1 MPAPL
6 TASGPAG
13 KRLGVTAGNHQ
24 AAASNRGKA
33 HAPTSLCATT
43 WTPGGFGS
51 SDLRV
56 GVREGGRAVQLHRHT
71 GISPQKRGACLHSSL
86 RGGGGRCTEDGKNG
100 WGFHAPRAWHTIPW
114 PGSVTEKPGT
124 LPLNIL
130 LFTGVGQGAPRS
142 LYLSKPPHVVGK
154 RSSLR
159 PRPASAPR
167 QPGLDHPQGSD

>member
-24 AAASNRGKA
+24 AASSNRGKA

-71 GISPQKRGACLHSSL
+71 GISPQKRGACLHSSPRREGGVL
-86 RGGGGRCTEDGKNG
+86 HRGWEERM
-100 WGFHAPRAWHTIPW
+100 GFPCPQSTAHNTLAGERYRRAWDFTPQHSPFHWRGAGGTQA
-114 PGSVTEKPGT
+114 SVPFKTS
-124 LPLNIL
+124 
-130 LFTGVGQGAPRS
+130 PRGWQAQQPQTQAC
-142 LYLSKPPHVVGK
+142 LCPEAARAGPPAGK
-154 RSSLR
+154 
-159 PRPASAPR
+159 
-167 QPGLDHPQGSD
+167 